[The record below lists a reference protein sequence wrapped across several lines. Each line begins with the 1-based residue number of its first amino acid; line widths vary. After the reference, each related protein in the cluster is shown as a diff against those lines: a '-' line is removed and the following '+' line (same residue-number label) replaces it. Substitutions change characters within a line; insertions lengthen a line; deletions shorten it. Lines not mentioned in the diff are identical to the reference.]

1 MGKKKTFTASPITSY
16 NVVFLGSTLDTFTSA
31 YFIEEQ
37 KSSLVLLCAG
47 TLSCNC
53 LFIYLFIYFNK
64 LRQEAGITHRASSS
78 MRSRKTVYWYI
89 GVFLGK
95 NVP

>member
-1 MGKKKTFTASPITSY
+1 MLS
-16 NVVFLGSTLDTFTSA
+16 FLGSTLDTFTFA

-37 KSSLVLLCAG
+37 KSSLVLWVLELRLV
-47 TLSCNC
+47 TVY

-78 MRSRKTVYWYI
+78 MSSRKTVYWYI
-89 GVFLGK
+89 GVFLGQ